1 MRKRFGELIASAMAQ
16 DDRIWLLSGDLGFG
30 VLNQARTQFPQRFCN
45 VGAAEQLM
53 LGTAVGLAHS
63 GRIPVCYSITPFV
76 IFRPYEY
83 LRNYLDHEMCPVKLV
98 GAGRGQDYGHL
109 GFSHWADDANRALD
123 VFRNIDQFMPE
134 TEQDLDMVWTN
145 WLYSDLPA
153 YLNLRRQV

>member
-1 MRKRFGELIASAMAQ
+1 MRNRFGQLIAEAMQA
-16 DDRIWLLSGDLGFG
+16 DERIWLLSGDLGFG
-30 VLNQARTQFPQRFCN
+30 VLDAARKACPDRFCN

-83 LRNYLDHEMCPVKLV
+83 LRNYLDHEGCAVKLV

-123 VFRNIDQFMPE
+123 VFPNIQQFMPDSVAE
-134 TEQDLDMVWTN
+134 LEADWQS
-145 WLYSDLPA
+145 WLYGDSAA